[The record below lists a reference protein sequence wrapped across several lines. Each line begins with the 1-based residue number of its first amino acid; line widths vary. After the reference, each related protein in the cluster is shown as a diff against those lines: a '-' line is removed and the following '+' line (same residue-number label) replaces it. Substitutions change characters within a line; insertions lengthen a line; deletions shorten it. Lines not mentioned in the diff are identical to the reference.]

1 MLMCNETITV
11 VHLEKKDDGEEY
23 ACKVINGVSWY
34 GKRVMNQSTKG
45 AEPQDT
51 YTVRIPFECVPPELP
66 EKGDFVIRGIY
77 ADQIKRA
84 PADFSEREYF
94 CVTSVEDNR
103 RGRMKH
109 IVVSGS

>member
-11 VHLEKKDDGEEY
+11 VHTEKKDDGEEY
-23 ACKVINGVSWY
+23 VCKVINGVSWY
-34 GKRVMNQSTKG
+34 GKRIMNQSTKG

-51 YTVRIPFECVPPELP
+51 YTVRIPAEHDFNALP
-66 EKGDFVIRGIY
+66 QKGDFVIRGIY
-77 ADQIKRA
+77 ADQVRRA

-94 CVTSVEDNR
+94 CVTSVGDNR
-103 RGRMKH
+103 RGCMKH